1 MRIPYQ
7 LNEMRMADP
16 TFSHSL
22 RSVDFSE
29 YEWMEHI
36 EEFDREVIPIYMFQ
50 MSTIRLC
57 FQIYMRV

>member
-16 TFSHSL
+16 AFSHSL

-36 EEFDREVIPIYMFQ
+36 EEFDREVILIYMFQ